1 MSMKRVAGI
10 TALIT
15 AMAFVNSAN
24 DLTIVGDNN
33 VCYAKVV
40 RRVTRN
46 VVIQKK
52 PQLADNAQSTPKFD
66 TSYTETEPNHT
77 ETCDI
82 PDSET
87 VRVDKTTDNKNLKKN
102 QDLSLVTVPANGV
115 DNRLGDTTV
124 QIEQYMKANPQSGFS
139 VISALTDYDQYGEYL
154 NNNYKTY
161 VFKTNNFNAP
171 ITEPITVNGNLIIEE
186 GMYIALQSDSYELTV
201 NGNLIIRGNGSIKC
215 CMEKA
220 NATGLNTVQ
229 VKGNIIFDGNTHKM
243 SFAEQSYGFAMPAN
257 YARSTQKLNFASSGT
272 WYAVNGKSD
281 DYYNLKQVSKTQT
294 KYLTDV
300 PKPDVPSV
308 FDKKGNGDVNGDS
321 VVNDADVELLRKYLT
336 DIVGENA
343 IDKKNADLN
352 GDGKVTLTDLSQLK
366 TMVEESKVKSPLI
379 ILTDEEINTKYSQ
392 YKKYLKLPR
401 TYYAQD
407 NDLSS
412 LIKNDKIIINGN
424 LILDKNLGDRHKN
437 SEKKIDNQTCK
448 YTINGSLIFID
459 KASGFHGDIIGTL
472 YYNPSKWNV
481 SDYNSEKDGL
491 KKYLIDASAYG
502 DVYIMSNPYSSLSE
516 RKKYGEE
523 SLIIRYKGD
532 GVRRNVYFAPDTYMP
547 IIGINGPQY
556 INFLSNIQYPD
567 SYTSI
572 YYWDDIVWGLYY
584 SDDRCFKNEDN
595 QYIKIKF
602 TKFIENDFSRINGV
616 RADLISSKYKGRISA
631 LTTLLLQDESS
642 AIEKL
647 PFLKVERANNNKKVS
662 VVEINGK
669 ELYYIK
675 ISQNANTSWKGYFGI
690 AGKEYQFDILIINGY
705 RNFKEKLAAILKNPS
720 IFPKEDSGYSAII
733 RSIFECGVDYGL
745 KTIGSYRNFGF
756 KNKVVVNK
764 YGEQYSVYPMTE
776 CLNIASPYVN
786 HIFMKGQRPYD
797 YGIKSPEPIPSQDT
811 ILSPEDLQAKL
822 EANKKDLYEIIVNAI
837 GNEYGN
843 KQSAY
848 EMEGLEE
855 LKKNIKLTKNVKL
868 DDDIYMAF
876 LEPLKNKI
884 SDTIIK
890 KYDSKVG
897 INFVFDISNMLHTG
911 LEKVK
916 DRKVTSGGKVYTLKY
931 DMSWSVHEILVA
943 SATLYDY
950 KNSEVTKMTLTNL
963 DTEEGARNLA
973 QYATGLAILN
983 KEVQENAVYEVT
995 KEVFKDIIKDNKV
1008 ASKLAKTL
1016 KFGQEITN
1024 AMLTDEAAKKFA
1036 ATRGG
1041 ALQELVNSKG
1051 QGWLIN
1057 SARNCVRGMIA
1068 KYIPNGQ
1075 NIVKAVDQ
1083 VDKINK
1089 TVTKYSDMYKNYNSY
1104 NSKTSTDEL
1113 KKMELEFNSYS
1124 EALSKI
1130 LSAIR

>member
-300 PKPDVPSV
+300 PKPDVLSV

-379 ILTDEEINTKYSQ
+379 ILTNEEINTKYSQ
-392 YKKYLKLPR
+392 YKKYLTKSK
-401 TYYAQD
+401 TYYVQGTD
-407 NDLSS
+407 WTS
-412 LIKNDKIIINGN
+412 LIDSNGGIVIDGN
-424 LILDKNLGDRHKN
+424 VILDKQLKSIDRLVN
-437 SEKKIDNQTCK
+437 KIEIQ
-448 YTINGSLIFID
+448 GSLIFIKNAGGKLTVPD
-459 KASGFHGDIIGTL
+459 GKGGNYIHTILGNL
-472 YYNPSKWNV
+472 YYNPNKNV
-481 SDYNSEKDGL
+481 ISESYSGSNF
-491 KKYLIDASAYG
+491 YIEAYG
-502 DVYIMSNPYSSLSE
+502 DIYIMSNPYSSLSE

-532 GVRRNVYFAPDTYMP
+532 GVRRNVYFAPDTYMT

-556 INFLSNIQYPD
+556 INFLSNIQCPD
-567 SYTSI
+567 SGYI
-572 YYWDDIVWGLYY
+572 GYWNDIVWRNYY
-584 SDDRCFKNEDN
+584 SDERYFRNEDN
-595 QYIKIKF
+595 QYIKIIF
-602 TKFIENDFSRINGV
+602 NNFIDTDFSRIDGV
-616 RADLISSKYKGRISA
+616 PSNLLISKYKGRISA
-631 LTTLLLQDESS
+631 LTTLLLQDGSS

-647 PFLKVERANNNKKVS
+647 PFLKIERSNYRKAS
-662 VVEINGK
+662 IIDANGK
-669 ELYYIK
+669 EHYYVK

-690 AGKEYQFDILIINGY
+690 AGKEYQFDILISNGY
-705 RNFKEKLAAILKNPS
+705 RDFKEKLATILKNPNIS
-720 IFPKEDSGYSAII
+720 QKEDSGYSAII
-733 RSIFECGVDYGL
+733 RSIFESGFDYCL
-745 KTIGSYRNFGF
+745 STFGSYDSFAFRYN
-756 KNKVVVNK
+756 VVMNR
-764 YGEQYSVYPMTE
+764 YGEKYRIYPMTE

-931 DMSWSVHEILVA
+931 DMSWSVHGILVV

-950 KNSEVTKMTLTNL
+950 KNSEITKMTLTNL

>member
-1 MSMKRVAGI
+1 MSIKKVAGI

-15 AMAFVNSAN
+15 AMAFVNSVS
-24 DLTIVGDNN
+24 DLTIIGDNN

-40 RRVTRN
+40 RRITRN
-46 VVIQKK
+46 VLIQKK
-52 PQLADNAQSTPKFD
+52 SQPADNTQSPTQFVVKD
-66 TSYTETEPNHT
+66 IITEPSHT
-77 ETCDI
+77 EKGDT

-124 QIEQYMKANPQSGFS
+124 QIEQYMKTNPQSGFS
-139 VISALTDYDQYGEYL
+139 VISALTNYDQYGEYL

-272 WYAVNGKSD
+272 WYAVHGKSD

-308 FDKKGNGDVNGDS
+308 FDKKGNGDVNGDG

-379 ILTDEEINTKYSQ
+379 ILTNEEINTKYSQ
-392 YKKYLKLPR
+392 YKKYLMKSK
-401 TYYAQD
+401 TYYVQGTD
-407 NDLSS
+407 WTS
-412 LIKNDKIIINGN
+412 LIDSNGGIVIDGN
-424 LILDKNLGDRHKN
+424 VILDKQLKSIDRLVN
-437 SEKKIDNQTCK
+437 KIEIQ
-448 YTINGSLIFID
+448 GSLIFIKNAGGKLTVPD
-459 KASGFHGDIIGTL
+459 GKGGNYIHTILGNL
-472 YYNPSKWNV
+472 YYNPNKNV
-481 SDYNSEKDGL
+481 ISESYSGSNF
-491 KKYLIDASAYG
+491 YIEAYG
-502 DVYIMSNPYSSLSE
+502 DIYIMSNPYSSLSE

-532 GVRRNVYFAPDTYMP
+532 GVRRNVYFAPDTYMT

-556 INFLSNIQYPD
+556 INFLSNIQCPD
-567 SYTSI
+567 SGYI
-572 YYWDDIVWGLYY
+572 GYWNDIVWRNYY
-584 SDDRCFKNEDN
+584 SDERYFRNEDN
-595 QYIKIKF
+595 QYVKIIF
-602 TKFIENDFSRINGV
+602 NNFIDTDFSRIDGV
-616 RADLISSKYKGRISA
+616 PSNLLISKYKGRISA
-631 LTTLLLQDESS
+631 LTTLLLQDGSS

-647 PFLKVERANNNKKVS
+647 PFLKIERSNYRKAS
-662 VVEINGK
+662 IIDANGK
-669 ELYYIK
+669 EHYYVK

-690 AGKEYQFDILIINGY
+690 AGKEYQFDILISNGY
-705 RNFKEKLAAILKNPS
+705 RDFKEKLATILKNPNIS
-720 IFPKEDSGYSAII
+720 QKEDSGYSAII
-733 RSIFECGVDYGL
+733 RSIFESGFDYCL
-745 KTIGSYRNFGF
+745 TTFGSYDSFAFRYN
-756 KNKVVVNK
+756 VVMNR
-764 YGEQYSVYPMTE
+764 YGEKYRIYPMTE

-884 SDTIIK
+884 SDTIIQ

-897 INFVFDISNMLHTG
+897 INFVFDISNMLYTG

-931 DMSWSVHEILVA
+931 DMSWSVHGILVA

-963 DTEEGARNLA
+963 DTEEGAKNLA

-983 KEVQENAVYEVT
+983 KEVEENAIYEVM
-995 KEVFKDIIKDNKV
+995 KEVFKEITNDRNT
-1008 ASKLAKTL
+1008 ASKLTKTL
-1016 KFGQEITN
+1016 KFGQEITS
-1024 AMLTDEAAKKFA
+1024 AMLTDEAAKNFA
-1036 ATRGG
+1036 KDRGE
-1041 ALQELVNSKG
+1041 ALKELIDKKG
-1051 QGWLIN
+1051 QGHIFN
-1057 SARNCVRGMIA
+1057 TARNCVRGIVE
-1068 KYIPNGQ
+1068 KYVPNGK

-1083 VDKINK
+1083 IDKINK
-1089 TVTKYSDMYKNYNSY
+1089 TITKYSNIYKTYNSY
-1104 NSKTSTDEL
+1104 NSKTSADEL